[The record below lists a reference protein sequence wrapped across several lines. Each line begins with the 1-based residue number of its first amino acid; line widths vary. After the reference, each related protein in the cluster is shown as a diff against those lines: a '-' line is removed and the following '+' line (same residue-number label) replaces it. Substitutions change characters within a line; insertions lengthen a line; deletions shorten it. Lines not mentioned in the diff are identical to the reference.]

1 MNLLKSG
8 LLLIGLGASSV
19 AIAQQITVIEPK
31 GMQDLEAYRSVLQKD
46 GTNRSW
52 YMPWS
57 LVDAS
62 TKSNLI
68 QLAKDMT
75 IADDIRQVYLQR
87 DREST
92 RSIHEGLDGL
102 SPGASLIVSIQAG
115 AKMAKARIDRALDF
129 ADRSSSI
136 ESQSGISAWNNMFNI
151 FSVEY
156 GENPVKFENVVCYVA
171 TIRWGINGIVDE
183 KLEPFT
189 DNFAMYGIPALGEN
203 APRPLCHTVVASGVN
218 NANSNGES
226 YVDPVILSFFLIDG
240 VSGSGIY
247 DGDVLRISGFVYRAT
262 PYGDLAVRLESA
274 ELIGEEVVLPIDGY
288 GIVEWR

>member
-1 MNLLKSG
+1 MNFLKSG
-8 LLLIGLGASSV
+8 VLLIGLVTSSV
-19 AIAQQITVIEPK
+19 ATAQQIAVIEPK
-31 GMQDLEAYRSVLQKD
+31 TEQDLETYRSVLQKD
-46 GTNRSW
+46 GMNISW

-57 LVDAS
+57 LVGAS
-62 TKSNLI
+62 TKSNLV

-87 DREST
+87 DRDST
-92 RSIHEGLDGL
+92 RSIQEGLDGL
-102 SPGASLIVSIQAG
+102 SPGASLIVSMQAG
-115 AKMAKARIDRALDF
+115 SKMAKAKIDRALDF
-129 ADRSSSI
+129 SDRSTSI
-136 ESQSGISAWNNMFNI
+136 ELQSGISAWNNVLNI

-171 TIRWGINGIVDE
+171 TIRWGINGIIDE
-183 KLEPFT
+183 ELEPFT
-189 DNFAMYGIPALGEN
+189 DNFATYGIPALGEN

-247 DGDVLRISGFVYRAT
+247 DGDLLRISGVVYRAT

-274 ELIGEEVVLPIDGY
+274 ELLGEEVVLPIDGY
-288 GIVEWR
+288 GTVEWK